1 MVIIGGIIIAID
13 AFCCT
18 YKGDIRQA
26 VMEFE
31 WVRGSRGR
39 QILKIVGKR

>member
-13 AFCCT
+13 AFSCT
-18 YKGDIRQA
+18 HKSDMREA

-31 WVRGSRGR
+31 WVRRSRGR